1 VSDRILY
8 VFTLT
13 ARKRRKPNPRYD
25 GVLRTHR
32 FYAEYYFLLADEDP
46 AKPVLSEPAKPLIA
60 FPAKYDA
67 VLYSFAELVGG
78 EEVYRRTVYLPST
91 KSNYVKR
98 VIGFRNEVDFKRHL
112 LFTLV
117 ASTLKK
123 QEKLNTLQYIVANLN
138 PIFVNILANIAI
150 DRYRELSGYSARPY
164 YILRV
169 GRALK
174 VLYWLDR
181 GEA

>member
-1 VSDRILY
+1 MSDRMLY

-25 GVLRTHR
+25 GILRTHR
-32 FYAEYYFLLADEDP
+32 FYAEYYFLLAGEDP
-46 AKPVLSEPAKPLIA
+46 VKLTFSESEKPLIA

-78 EEVYRRTVYLPST
+78 EEIYRRAVYLPSA
-91 KSNYVKR
+91 KSSYVKR
-98 VIGFRNEVDFKRHL
+98 AIGFRNEVDFKRHL
-112 LFTLV
+112 LFALT
-117 ASTLKK
+117 ASTLRKP
-123 QEKLNTLQYIVANLN
+123 EKLNTLQWIVANLN
-138 PIFVNILANIAI
+138 PIFLNVLANIAI
-150 DRYRELSGYSARPY
+150 DRYREFSGYSARPY

-169 GRALK
+169 GMALK

-181 GEA
+181 EGA

>member
-32 FYAEYYFLLADEDP
+32 FYAEYYFLLSGEDP
-46 AKPVLSEPAKPLIA
+46 SKLVLSESEKPLIA

-67 VLYSFAELVGG
+67 VLYSFAKEVGG
-78 EEVYRRTVYLPST
+78 EEICRRTVHLPSS
-91 KSNYVKR
+91 KSGYVKR
-98 VIGFRNEVDFKRHL
+98 VIGFRNDVDFKRHL
-112 LFTLV
+112 LFALT
-117 ASTLKK
+117 ASTFKK
-123 QEKLNTLQYIVANLN
+123 QERLNTLQYIVANLN

-150 DRYRELSGYSARPY
+150 DRYREFSGYSARPY

-169 GRALK
+169 GMALK

-181 GEA
+181 EGA